1 MTVCVVTGG
10 IGSGKSTVCSMMNR
24 LYGCP
29 VYVAD
34 DRAKELYLSHPSLLE
49 DIEKRL
55 VMNLRDSEGGFLP
68 SLLAQR
74 IFAEPEALKTVES
87 LLFPVLMEDFNSWKS
102 GFRDKDFVV
111 FESATVLEKDFFD
124 GFGDCVLL
132 VDAPRNVRT
141 ERTAMRDRVS
151 VDAVD
156 SRMKNQSLMNRL
168 SDGETDDRIDHVLV
182 NDSSL
187 PALEL
192 KVREFVE
199 KFLLKNN

>member
-74 IFAEPEALKTVES
+74 IFAEPEALKSVES

-102 GFRDKDFVV
+102 GFRDTHSLLINNQHRNGLGRSGK
-111 FESATVLEKDFFD
+111 LCILLFF
-124 GFGDCVLL
+124 
-132 VDAPRNVRT
+132 
-141 ERTAMRDRVS
+141 
-151 VDAVD
+151 
-156 SRMKNQSLMNRL
+156 
-168 SDGETDDRIDHVLV
+168 
-182 NDSSL
+182 
-187 PALEL
+187 
-192 KVREFVE
+192 
-199 KFLLKNN
+199 FLLSLFAKKI